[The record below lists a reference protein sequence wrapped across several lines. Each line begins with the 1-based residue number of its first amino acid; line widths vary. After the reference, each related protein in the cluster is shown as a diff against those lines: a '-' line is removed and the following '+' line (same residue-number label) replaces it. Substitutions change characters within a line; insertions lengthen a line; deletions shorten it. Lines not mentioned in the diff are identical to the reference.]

1 MPLTLRIYRLRVVL
15 TLTQTTE
22 LFPFQSA
29 IVHALLSEANGR
41 GGRGSPCIPDGLML
55 DAPELCCSYFQAG
68 DPFAFGFTLL
78 AGSEVEAKGRLQ
90 RLRNGLMSVG
100 QTAPAG
106 KPVLG
111 GNFTVDLVEDLVAQ
125 QPLES
130 DSIPQPVD
138 NNQIQAEIDRLSRCS
153 QATLRFVSPLRFHRP
168 KNDRADGHAFFDDT
182 YFSAELLLQRTGG
195 RIRALGLDV
204 GRSSREEANAPQ
216 ILRNDL
222 TWIDIAYGKHSSR
235 KTLGGVMGS
244 VTIDRL
250 RAEDAAT
257 LVWGQYLRIGEGTN
271 FGFGHYE
278 IIELGPPRYRC
289 HRSRP
294 LLEWITT
301 SDRIDE
307 VASQYR
313 LESGALMQAAAQLR
327 SGTYQPES
335 PRMTEI
341 ASKGRLRQLSI
352 PQPLDAALQ
361 RCVLDVIGP
370 ALDRLFSESS
380 LAYRKGLGRH
390 SAAKRIRDSYREGY
404 RWAVRSDFH
413 RFFDSVDHSLLRA
426 RLSAYL
432 GDEPLAEIIMRW
444 IQSSPEHQSNGL
456 PTGAVLSPL
465 LSNLFLDRFDF
476 EISKSQGRLV
486 RYADDFL
493 ILFKTFEEADE
504 LYQQTKQVVKQLG
517 LELNVDATDWFPLNR
532 NFQFLGFCF
541 HADGDWDSMQMSPP
555 KELADLGWY
564 ERHSRRA
571 VQGRQFCLPG
581 ESQRP
586 AAGTRK
592 STLIVGPN
600 LESLVIEHRRLAV
613 RYATGKS
620 DSLPLHRVGNVTVLG
635 PVDLSA
641 ATLSS
646 LVDYSI
652 GVTLCSES
660 GYSLSHLYHA
670 EQVGEHADLVI
681 AQVALLQDSLR
692 SLALA
697 KQLIAA
703 KILNYA
709 ALADS
714 VPGRH
719 DDQET
724 GAKLRDMVESVRQAE
739 SLESLLGHE
748 GTAARIWY
756 SRFNARLPLEYRF
769 DKRVSPQASDP
780 INVLLNIGQTFL
792 YRQIDLML
800 QQAGFVTSLGILHRP
815 KPGHAC
821 LASDIQ
827 EPFRHLVDRAVIE
840 VSAKLRPADF
850 RTQTKGR
857 FALAMSPIAARRY
870 IQELHRMLTLECQAE
885 SSAEPASYRDQMG
898 RVIRS
903 LRRHFRQGS
912 DWFVFRHPSQT
923 PAKGVS

>member
-1 MPLTLRIYRLRVVL
+1 
-15 TLTQTTE
+15 
-22 LFPFQSA
+22 
-29 IVHALLSEANGR
+29 
-41 GGRGSPCIPDGLML
+41 ML

-90 RLRNGLMSVG
+90 RLRNGLASVG
-100 QTAPAG
+100 GTAPAG

-111 GNFTVDLVEDLVAQ
+111 GNFSVDRIEDLVAQ

-130 DSIPQPVD
+130 DAHPHPIDSQ
-138 NNQIQAEIDRLSRCS
+138 QIQAEIDQLSHCT
-153 QATLRFVSPLRFHRP
+153 QATLHFISPLRFHRP

-182 YFSAELLLQRTGG
+182 FFSAELLLQRTVG
-195 RIRALGLDV
+195 RIRGLGLDV
-204 GRSSREEANAPQ
+204 ERCSRDESESPQ
-216 ILRNDL
+216 VLHNNL
-222 TWIDIAYGKHSSR
+222 TWIDIAYGRQASR
-235 KTLGGVMGS
+235 KTLGGVIGA
-244 VTIDRL
+244 VAIDRL
-250 RAEDAAT
+250 RAEDAAA
-257 LVWGQYLRIGEGTN
+257 LVWGQYLRIGEATN

-278 IIELGPPRYRC
+278 IKELDTPRYRC
-289 HRSRP
+289 QRSRP
-294 LLEWITT
+294 LLELITT

-307 VASQYR
+307 VAAQYR
-313 LESGALMQAAAQLR
+313 LESGALLQAAQQLR
-327 SGTYQPES
+327 AGTYQPEP
-335 PRMTEI
+335 PRMAEI

-352 PQPLDAALQ
+352 PQPVDAALQ

-390 SAAKRIRDSYREGY
+390 SAAKRVRDSYREGY

-413 RFFDSVDHSLLRA
+413 RFFDSVDHGLLRA

-432 GDEPLAEIIMRW
+432 GDEPLVEIIMRW
-444 IQSSPEHQSNGL
+444 IQSSPEHQSIGL

-493 ILFKTFEEADE
+493 ILFKTFEEADG

-517 LELNVDATDWFPLNR
+517 LQLNVDATDWFPLNR

-541 HADGDWDSMQMSPP
+541 HADGDWDSLQMTPP
-555 KELADLGWY
+555 KELSDLGWY

-571 VQGRQFCLPG
+571 VQGRQIVLPG

-592 STLIVGPN
+592 STLVVGPS
-600 LESLVIEHRRLAV
+600 LESFVIEHRRLKV
-613 RYATGKS
+613 RYGTGKS
-620 DSLPLHRVGNVTVLG
+620 DSLPLHRVGNVIVLG
-635 PVDLSA
+635 RVDLSA
-641 ATLSS
+641 TTLNS
-646 LVDYSI
+646 LADYSI
-652 GVTLCSES
+652 GLTLCSES
-660 GYSLSHLYHA
+660 GYSLSHLCHTD
-670 EQVGEHADLVI
+670 EVSEHADVVI
-681 AQVALLQDSLR
+681 AQVELLQNPLR

-697 KQLIAA
+697 KQLVTA

-709 ALADS
+709 ALADAAA
-714 VPGRH
+714 GRH

-724 GAKLRDMVESVRQAE
+724 GAKLREIVDSVEQAE
-739 SLESLLGHE
+739 CLQSLLGHE

-800 QQAGFVTSLGILHRP
+800 KQAGFATSLGILHRP
-815 KPGHAC
+815 RPGHAC

-827 EPFRHLVDRAVIE
+827 EPFRHLIDRIVIE
-840 VSAKLRPADF
+840 MSARLRPEDF
-850 RTQTKGR
+850 RTQSKGR
-857 FALAMSPIAARRY
+857 FALALSPIAARRY
-870 IQELHRMLTLECQAE
+870 IQELHRMLAMECQADL
-885 SSAEPASYRDQMG
+885 STEPASYRDQMG

-912 DWFVFRHPSQT
+912 DLLVFRHPSQR
-923 PAKGVS
+923 AAVGVS